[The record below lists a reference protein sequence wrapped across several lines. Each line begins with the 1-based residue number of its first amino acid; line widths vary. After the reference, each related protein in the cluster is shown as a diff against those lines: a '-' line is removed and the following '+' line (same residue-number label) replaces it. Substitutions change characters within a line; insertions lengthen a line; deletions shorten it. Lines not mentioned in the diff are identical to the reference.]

1 MKFNPII
8 QKKKFT
14 TDCYAADETLAD
26 TKDHL
31 SDTTEEI
38 SKVKFSNHR
47 RISVIYLFYQVELN
61 YVICVGEVEYSNF
74 FLQAAVLQARFSPGN
89 SPGWIQSRH

>member
-1 MKFNPII
+1 MDYYDP
-8 QKKKFT
+8 
-14 TDCYAADETLAD
+14 DETLGD
-26 TKDHL
+26 TKDYL
-31 SDTTEEI
+31 SDTTEVI

-47 RISVIYLFYQVELN
+47 GISVIYLFYQVELN

-74 FLQAAVLQARFSPGN
+74 FQQTVVLQARFSPGN